1 MSDPRFFDANCMV
14 GDLTAP
20 NPSGQALTAEA
31 LRDELAYF
39 GIAAALVCHAEAAE
53 RNLHLGN
60 ARVLEELDSASGLHP
75 AWVIPMHTTIDYPA
89 PGEYVANMLD
99 QGVRAVRVW
108 PPPYHGYLA
117 DPWALGPLWDELAD
131 QKIPVLVGTSDLGRF
146 PDQPAS
152 GFSAKNLYEICR
164 RHPSLPVVVVRL
176 NFSALS
182 VAVPLLRECPNLF
195 VELSYFT
202 THRGVEYLV
211 GQVGAERLLFGSGL
225 PWASPGPGIAAVQY
239 AMIDDEERQLIAGD
253 NLRRLLSLVGAGVEG
268 VA

>member
-1 MSDPRFFDANCMV
+1 MSEPAFFDANCMV

-20 NPSGQALTAEA
+20 NPSRQALTVEA
-31 LRDELAYF
+31 LQDELAYF
-39 GIAAALVCHAEAAE
+39 GITDALVCHAEAAE

-60 ARVLEELDSASGLHP
+60 SRLIDEIKGTSGLHP
-75 AWVIPMHTTIDYPA
+75 AWVIPMHTAIDYPA
-89 PGEYVANMLD
+89 PGEYVADMLER
-99 QGVRAVRVW
+99 GIRAVRVW

-131 QKIPVLVGTSDLGRF
+131 QRIPVLVATSDLGRF

-164 RHPSLPVVVVRL
+164 QYPTLPVVVLRL

-182 VAVPLLRECPNLF
+182 IAVPLLRECPNLS

-211 GQVGAERLLFGSGL
+211 HQVGAPRLLFGSGL
-225 PWASPGPGIAAVQY
+225 PWGSPGPGIAAVRY
-239 AMIDDEERQLIAGD
+239 AMIDEEERQLIAGE
-253 NLRRLLSLVGAGVEG
+253 NLRRLLSVVDTGVGG